1 MTAKK
6 SEQAAAVGV
15 GRIAGSLMIA
25 VGVLGLILALAHQ
38 AFIAPIPPVVI
49 YANVSICVV
58 EAGLG
63 IGVLQRK
70 RAAWAF
76 GMAVWGTFIFFNLL
90 ALPQMIRAGAHIGGL
105 SALIAAG
112 RLTWGCLLLAARKQF

>member
-6 SEQAAAVGV
+6 SERVAAEGV
-15 GRIAGSLMIA
+15 GRIAGNLMIA
-25 VGVLGLILALAHQ
+25 VGVLGLILTLTRQ
-38 AFIAPIPPVVI
+38 AFVEPIPPVII
-49 YANVSICVV
+49 YANVSICVI

-76 GMAVWGTFIFFNLL
+76 GMAIWGTFIFFNLL
-90 ALPQMIRAGAHIGGL
+90 SLPQMIRAGAHIGGF
-105 SALIAAG
+105 SALVAAG
-112 RLTWGCLLLAARKQF
+112 RLAWCCLLLAARKQF